1 MAGEDASDASVL
13 QAARS
18 KCWLVRHP
26 VASRLALPCCVLLTR
41 LRWAQA
47 RDAYYACA
55 DSTSA
60 FPCWRAR
67 RAFAAACPSAW
78 VKHFDKKRADKER
91 VQQALQLLTQPRFSK
106 PQPPDGQQQ
115 AAS

>member
-1 MAGEDASDASVL
+1 VLAGAASLSPFALLRCAAADA
-13 QAARS
+13 R
-18 KCWLVRHP
+18 
-26 VASRLALPCCVLLTR
+26 CV
-41 LRWAQA
+41 AQA

-67 RAFAAACPSAW
+67 RAFAAACPAAW

-91 VQQALQLLTQPRFSK
+91 VAQALQLLTQPRFSK
-106 PQPPDGQQQ
+106 PQPPDEQQ

>member
-13 QAARS
+13 QAART
-18 KCWLVRHP
+18 KCWLVRRFAALRSG
-26 VASRLALPCCVLLTR
+26 ASMCAAADAFAC
-41 LRWAQA
+41 AQA

-67 RAFAAACPSAW
+67 RAFAAACPAAW

-106 PQPPDGQQQ
+106 PQPPDGQQ